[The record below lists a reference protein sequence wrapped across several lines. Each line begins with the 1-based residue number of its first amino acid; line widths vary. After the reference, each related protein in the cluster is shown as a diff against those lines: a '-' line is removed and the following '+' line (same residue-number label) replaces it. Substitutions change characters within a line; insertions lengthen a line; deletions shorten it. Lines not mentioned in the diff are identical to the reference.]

1 MGAEPSGRTL
11 NASFPQKR
19 GAMHRPID
27 RIALQRIGTSSAVAK
42 ETGMSP
48 KNILD
53 EVLSS
58 RFLATDRD
66 VVATRRALLLASPIA
81 GLLLAAAGT
90 AAQASSLDPAETAIT
105 LPTRLGLP

>member
-1 MGAEPSGRTL
+1 
-11 NASFPQKR
+11 
-19 GAMHRPID
+19 MHRPID
-27 RIALQRIGTSSAVAK
+27 RIALQRNGTSSAMAK

-66 VVATRRALLLASPIA
+66 VVATGRALLLASPIA
-81 GLLLAAAGT
+81 
-90 AAQASSLDPAETAIT
+90 D
-105 LPTRLGLP
+105 